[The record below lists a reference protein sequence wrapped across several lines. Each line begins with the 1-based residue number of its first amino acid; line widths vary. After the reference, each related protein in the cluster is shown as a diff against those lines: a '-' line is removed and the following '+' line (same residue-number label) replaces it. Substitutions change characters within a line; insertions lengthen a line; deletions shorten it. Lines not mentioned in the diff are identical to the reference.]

1 MRMYSHKTV
10 SFNNFKEKRNSKYVI
25 FDLDIHLQKSLNAIK
40 VEVDKVV

>member
-10 SFNNFKEKRNSKYVI
+10 SFNNFKEKKTVNCVI

-40 VEVDKVV
+40 VEVGKVV